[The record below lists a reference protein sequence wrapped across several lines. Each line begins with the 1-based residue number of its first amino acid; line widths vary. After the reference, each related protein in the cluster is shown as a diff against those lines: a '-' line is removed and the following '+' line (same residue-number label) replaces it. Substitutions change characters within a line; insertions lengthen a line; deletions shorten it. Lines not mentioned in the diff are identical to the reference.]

1 MRTVSDQNI
10 ARQVTDELRDA
21 IYAGE
26 LKPGD
31 RLVERKLAAD
41 LGVSHIPVREALAR
55 LIEEG
60 LVEKEPRRGARVAR
74 LTKRDLEEITSMR
87 IVLEQFVI
95 ERVLPRWTPEARAEL
110 SSQLDDMAAAAPGD
124 TATIF
129 RQDRAFH
136 ESLANLAE
144 HGILS
149 DITTRLQGRI
159 AAFILATTSELA
171 VDQQAAHVHS
181 HQLIIDALD
190 EGDIE
195 RARTVVADHISAGA
209 ARIRTDD
216 LAHDDEPEL
225 AEH

>member
-1 MRTVSDQNI
+1 MRTVSDQNV

-60 LVEKEPRRGARVAR
+60 LIEKEPRRGARVAR
-74 LTKRDLEEITSMR
+74 LTPRDLEELTSMR
-87 IVLEQFVI
+87 IVLEQFVV
-95 ERVLPRWTPEARAEL
+95 ERVITRWNPDARALL
-110 SSQLDDMAAAAPGD
+110 SAQLDEMASAAPGD
-124 TATIF
+124 TATLF

-136 ESLANLAE
+136 ETLASLAE

-149 DITTRLQGRI
+149 DVSTRLQGRV
-159 AAFILATTSELA
+159 AAFILATTSELPA
-171 VDQQAAHVHS
+171 DQQAAHVHS

-190 EGDIE
+190 DGDLDAA
-195 RARTVVADHISAGA
+195 RAVVAEHITQGA
-209 ARIRTDD
+209 ARIRVDD
-216 LAHDDEPEL
+216 LAEERPTD
-225 AEH
+225 AQM